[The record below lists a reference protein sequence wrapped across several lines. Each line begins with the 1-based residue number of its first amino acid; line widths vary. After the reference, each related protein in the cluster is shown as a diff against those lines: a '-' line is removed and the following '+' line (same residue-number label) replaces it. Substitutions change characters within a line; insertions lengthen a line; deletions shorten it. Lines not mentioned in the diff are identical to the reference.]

1 MAAADLKLENAKV
14 RKKKTER
21 ATPRQMRNKQQ
32 MVSFAIY

>member
-14 RKKKTER
+14 RKKKAEH
-21 ATPRQMRNKQQ
+21 ATTQMRNKQQ